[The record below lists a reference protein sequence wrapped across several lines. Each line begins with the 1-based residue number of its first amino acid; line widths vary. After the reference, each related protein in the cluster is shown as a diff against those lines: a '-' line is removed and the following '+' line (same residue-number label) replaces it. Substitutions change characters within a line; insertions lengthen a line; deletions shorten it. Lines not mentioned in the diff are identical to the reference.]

1 MKKVSYSKDVDALLI
16 EISNDAI
23 AYAEEDGQV
32 ILHYSP
38 DDKLV
43 LIEILDFR
51 RFVSKESVALIN
63 ILLKTSHDLHN
74 HRHQVYPKRSGQS
87 S

>member
-43 LIEILDFR
+43 LVEILDFR
-51 RFVSKESVALIN
+51 RFMSKESVAAMLAA
-63 ILLKTSHDLHN
+63 
-74 HRHQVYPKRSGQS
+74 
-87 S
+87 